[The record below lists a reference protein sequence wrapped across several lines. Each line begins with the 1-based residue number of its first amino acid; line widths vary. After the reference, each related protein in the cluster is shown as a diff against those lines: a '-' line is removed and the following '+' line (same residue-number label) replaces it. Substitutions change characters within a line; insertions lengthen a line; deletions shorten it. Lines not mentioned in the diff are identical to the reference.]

1 MTAGPRKDLR
11 EFSSGAEMK
20 AFYKA
25 LEARVAKRKPPLR
38 KSTSLPPPPPA
49 QAKPPPPPPL
59 RPNQMTMLERIIEE
73 TCIYFGITRISLVSP
88 RRHRAIAVPRA
99 IAMHLAYEM
108 LKKNYDVST
117 TVIGRV
123 FHRDHSTVIH
133 AINSVR
139 RRKSDPLIGE
149 AVAAIRANVEAR
161 TRK

>member
-1 MTAGPRKDLR
+1 MAAGPRKDLR
-11 EFSSGAEMK
+11 EFSSGAELQEH
-20 AFYKA
+20 YRA
-25 LEARVAKRKPPLR
+25 LQARVAKRKPPLR
-38 KSTSLPPPPPA
+38 KSTPPPPPPPA
-49 QAKPPPPPPL
+49 QAEPPPPL
-59 RPNQMTMLERIIEE
+59 QPNQMTMLERIIEE

-133 AINSVR
+133 AINSIR

-149 AVAAIRANVEAR
+149 AVAAIRANVQAR
-161 TRK
+161 TKK

>member
-1 MTAGPRKDLR
+1 MRSGPRKDLR
-11 EFSSGAEMK
+11 EFSSGAELQ
-20 AFYKA
+20 AHYKA
-25 LEARVAKRKPPLR
+25 LQARVAKRKPPPR
-38 KSTSLPPPPPA
+38 KSIPPPPPA
-49 QAKPPPPPPL
+49 PAQLAEPPPPPP
-59 RPNQMTMLERIIEE
+59 RPNQMTMLDRIIEE

-99 IAMHLAYEM
+99 IAMHVAYEM

-139 RRKSDPLIGE
+139 RRKSDPDIGE
-149 AVAAIRANVEAR
+149 PVAAIRANVEAR
-161 TRK
+161 TKK